1 MGRKMYYDVEKGC
14 GRMSN
19 SNEVIRRN
27 IRFVRTSLGMTQEQ
41 LAFASGMTTACV
53 SRLERVNG
61 NPTVQTLD
69 QIADGLKLQTMRLFD
84 EDLMSPENP
93 AADGAPAQLFRGSG
107 ASRRAAGGAGPVDS
121 ELYQPREALLRP
133 DRGQRKR
140 HGAADGRPR
149 AFLRAGRF
157 TTGARAGIITEAAI
171 MHL

>member
-84 EDLMSPENP
+84 EDLISPENRRLTALQRSFFAAQELP
-93 AADGAPAQLFRGSG
+93 AKRQEELSLLIQNYISLGKLF
-107 ASRRAAGGAGPVDS
+107 
-121 ELYQPREALLRP
+121 
-133 DRGQRKR
+133 
-140 HGAADGRPR
+140 
-149 AFLRAGRF
+149 
-157 TTGARAGIITEAAI
+157 
-171 MHL
+171 

>member
-84 EDLMSPENP
+84 EDLMSPENRRMTALQRSFFAAQELP
-93 AADGAPAQLFRGSG
+93 AERQEELSLLIQNYISLGKLF
-107 ASRRAAGGAGPVDS
+107 
-121 ELYQPREALLRP
+121 
-133 DRGQRKR
+133 
-140 HGAADGRPR
+140 
-149 AFLRAGRF
+149 
-157 TTGARAGIITEAAI
+157 
-171 MHL
+171 

>member
-1 MGRKMYYDVEKGC
+1 MYYDVEKGC

-84 EDLMSPENP
+84 EDLMSPENRRLTALQRSFF
-93 AADGAPAQLFRGSG
+93 AAQELHAERQEELGLLIQNYISLGKLF
-107 ASRRAAGGAGPVDS
+107 
-121 ELYQPREALLRP
+121 
-133 DRGQRKR
+133 
-140 HGAADGRPR
+140 
-149 AFLRAGRF
+149 
-157 TTGARAGIITEAAI
+157 
-171 MHL
+171 

>member
-1 MGRKMYYDVEKGC
+1 
-14 GRMSN
+14 MSN

-84 EDLMSPENP
+84 EDLMSPENRRLTALQRSFF
-93 AADGAPAQLFRGSG
+93 AAQELPDERQEELGMLIQNYISLGKLF
-107 ASRRAAGGAGPVDS
+107 
-121 ELYQPREALLRP
+121 
-133 DRGQRKR
+133 
-140 HGAADGRPR
+140 
-149 AFLRAGRF
+149 
-157 TTGARAGIITEAAI
+157 
-171 MHL
+171 

>member
-1 MGRKMYYDVEKGC
+1 MYYDVEKGC

-84 EDLMSPENP
+84 EDLMSPENRRLTVLKRSFFAAQELP
-93 AADGAPAQLFRGSG
+93 AERQEELGLLIQNYISLGKLF
-107 ASRRAAGGAGPVDS
+107 
-121 ELYQPREALLRP
+121 
-133 DRGQRKR
+133 
-140 HGAADGRPR
+140 
-149 AFLRAGRF
+149 
-157 TTGARAGIITEAAI
+157 
-171 MHL
+171 